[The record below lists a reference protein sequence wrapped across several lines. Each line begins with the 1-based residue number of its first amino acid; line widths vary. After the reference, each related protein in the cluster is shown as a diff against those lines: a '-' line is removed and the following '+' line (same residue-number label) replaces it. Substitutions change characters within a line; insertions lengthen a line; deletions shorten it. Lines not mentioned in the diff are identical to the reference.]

1 MSEPVQLDAVDRK
14 IMAILRADARRTVRD
29 IARMVSLT
37 SAPVRRRIDRLEAAG
52 VILGYSAVFDRAKMG
67 PALDAITELRFAGD
81 TDVDH
86 IVSFAST
93 LPEIDEVLT
102 LAGDPDA
109 LVRIRVD
116 NVEHLQRVVN
126 QLRSSGGG
134 VIGTKTLLVLASWQR
149 GSADPVA
156 AGTGHPE
163 KPAPPQ

>member
-14 IMAILRADARRTVRD
+14 IMEILRADARRTVRD

-67 PALDAITELRFAGD
+67 SALDAVTELRFAGD
-81 TDVDH
+81 TNIDH
-86 IVSFAST
+86 IVAFART

-126 QLRSSGGG
+126 QLRSSGAG

-149 GSADPVA
+149 GSAEPGA
-156 AGTGHPE
+156 AGGGD
-163 KPAPPQ
+163 PAESPPSE